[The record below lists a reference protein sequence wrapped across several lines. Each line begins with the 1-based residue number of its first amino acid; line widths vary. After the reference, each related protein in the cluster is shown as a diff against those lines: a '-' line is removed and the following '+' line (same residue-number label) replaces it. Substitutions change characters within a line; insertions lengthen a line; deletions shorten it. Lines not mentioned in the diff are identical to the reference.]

1 MRPTRTVEFSTGLFV
16 LLGFAALFFL
26 VTQIT
31 NRELSVN
38 GKSYEV
44 VAMFENIGSLKP
56 GAAVSMAGVTVGRV
70 ERIGYDQ
77 QQYKAVVRMR
87 INSQFDRIPTD
98 SDASIMTSGLLGG
111 QYIGITPGGA
121 EEFLKQGDRIEF
133 VQDAFVL
140 ENLINQL
147 ASTFLRRD
155 QGSADGG
162 NQGGDQE
169 KRRQRSRSDEAF
181 SQSVYQRIDPRRR
194 GVVAA
199 ARRRLRAPPKTR
211 RSSGPQELVTKVAQ
225 DTLRDLD
232 AHRSEYKKNPNRV
245 RELVDKNMLPHF
257 DTAYAAQL
265 VLAKHWRTATPSSA
279 SASSKRSISRC
290 CRTTARRC
298 WSSRPTA

>member
-31 NRELSVN
+31 SRELSAN

-77 QQYKAVVRMR
+77 QLYKAVVRMR

-162 NQGGDQE
+162 NPSGNQE
-169 KRRQRSRSDEAF
+169 S
-181 SQSVYQRIDPRRR
+181 
-194 GVVAA
+194 
-199 ARRRLRAPPKTR
+199 APA
-211 RSSGPQELVTKVAQ
+211 E
-225 DTLRDLD
+225 
-232 AHRSEYKKNPNRV
+232 E
-245 RELVDKNMLPHF
+245 
-257 DTAYAAQL
+257 
-265 VLAKHWRTATPSSA
+265 
-279 SASSKRSISRC
+279 SKR
-290 CRTTARRC
+290 
-298 WSSRPTA
+298 

>member
-31 NRELSVN
+31 NRELSSN
-38 GKSYEV
+38 GKSYAV
-44 VAMFENIGSLKP
+44 VALFENIGSLKP

-70 ERIGYDQ
+70 EDISYDQ
-77 QQYKAVVRMR
+77 QQYKAVVRMK

-155 QGSADGG
+155 PGTAEGG
-162 NQGGDQE
+162 APGAGEE
-169 KRRQRSRSDEAF
+169 K
-181 SQSVYQRIDPRRR
+181 
-194 GVVAA
+194 
-199 ARRRLRAPPKTR
+199 APA
-211 RSSGPQELVTKVAQ
+211 E
-225 DTLRDLD
+225 
-232 AHRSEYKKNPNRV
+232 E
-245 RELVDKNMLPHF
+245 
-257 DTAYAAQL
+257 
-265 VLAKHWRTATPSSA
+265 
-279 SASSKRSISRC
+279 SKR
-290 CRTTARRC
+290 
-298 WSSRPTA
+298 